1 MSEKLIELRLYLYDS
16 NKLNGCGTELP
27 NVMIGAKI
35 SSCLDDTQDTAE
47 ITLNGISTNTPY
59 TPLTKFVAVL
69 SQEGQET
76 QYLHYELRYDLVEKL
91 SMSKDLYKH
100 SLYLANPAISCQK
113 RTCDN
118 FSISYKLKDV
128 RLDSTSYSEKYKNG
142 VIVNNE
148 CGKDTRKVIYNNTK
162 GIATFGSDRDS
173 GKTSSNEF
181 IGAKY
186 FTWQHDKGTY
196 YASSDLINIE
206 SLNQAIFVSSSKIT
220 TSIAE
225 KCKEWVKK
233 TGNTMKFQIMDYD
246 SSNSIYGSGAPY
258 EEYFEPVNQIFHSG
272 QNVKNLDF
280 EYHVPK
286 CLAWLSDSYNNEVDV
301 TAANTYTTIDS
312 ESPYQGGTKT
322 NMVIMPTVTIMKD
335 TNLSTGES
343 TGTTIYSY
351 YGASSQE
358 SHSGNNV
365 DLPYFLDKKSVVL
378 TTTHYLKYSPTWNM
392 LNNFLVGFD
401 ILSYGSYANNKI
413 LTPIFLDGSNWST
426 ATEYKI
432 TFTPQHNH
440 KYQFTTRPYFG
451 VNGVDRYCF
460 MPTNDEGHTL
470 EKTLYNGTALNSG
483 EIMTQWHYYRGD
495 NDSNYLN
502 NVKNTEQGFTY
513 QFEISFYNINSE
525 PQLLMLKSQ
534 GDIPTCYDLF
544 RKAQIATKPILFSN
558 TANEWNM
565 LDNNKLPYVIS
576 NETKIRLLSQKVIE
590 DKYYNKNLW
599 EMFMQIG
606 KYVHAKPYI
615 RFYQNKYELLFKD
628 YGIAEQSSKKAT
640 SNSIFSNY
648 NIESYIS
655 SLDSYIE
662 NYFEY
667 GNEIEEY
674 IRPTDNDGTSIC
686 TNDNAILKTKYPIE
700 EIVYLGVKAKNNTSI
715 SDSAWANITDYIY
728 EHNIYKCLNIL
739 QVVNDISYHHF
750 KGNSIYYHL
759 GETSIQGFQYC
770 EPSTSTKPYAI
781 KRILAEALGESADNI
796 QINDYIFLIR
806 YRTKDDVRFKTFKP
820 DLRKF
825 MYSSDTDNYPTQT
838 QFNNQSDKI
847 VDSAKYGNNVYGT
860 LLRSGNQELEYQ
872 EYVTDIDSIKDSG
885 ELYNISDNLYYVSKN
900 TYAIYPTYVAC
911 EVNYTKDFNKLSD
924 IIGIDSAPRFYE
936 IPEDGSIKR
945 NISFDRIFIIGVY
958 GDTDYYY
965 NKYYDIKNF
974 GDIEVLRRI
983 YNNEVWK
990 YCVIDFKGA
999 TKNYNTDTN
1008 DFHSNVCVPCN
1019 EYATANTLTLECDMA
1034 DNYGAGERQIDVT
1047 DYESTYVNS
1056 SWIIPILQRFKIGY
1070 EIGEVGSVTE
1080 RKSIQYCDVYGKADL
1095 ISFIFIE
1102 DIQGY
1107 IKVEG
1112 ETLNQLYTGYLEL
1125 PNADTTTLIDNLWT
1139 STKYTGAGY
1148 YVNPKPIGTIS
1159 QVGSTTSSPTQI
1171 YYVLDKDARETIGI
1185 NYSIHLTTKS
1195 DQFVLSNNVFRRKK
1209 AKDGTYISRYRWLFL
1224 DTEINKYERETIN
1237 TTTLIGEND
1246 AVKGNDS
1253 ELITTTSGT
1262 GGRIFNKL
1270 VPITNGIDLSQVKS
1284 IAFGYYADNQYYFI
1298 IARNVTG
1305 LSNTEKAK
1313 YWYFDKLSKD

>member
-16 NKLNGCGTELP
+16 NQLNGCGTELQ

-47 ITLNGISTNTPY
+47 ITLNGITTKTPY
-59 TPLTKFVAVL
+59 APLTKFVAVL

-128 RLDSTSYSEKYKNG
+128 RLDNTSYSDKYRNY
-142 VIVNNE
+142 IVLNNDN
-148 CGKDTRKVIYNNTK
+148 GKDTRKVAYSNFNN
-162 GIATFGSDRDS
+162 IATFGSDRDF
-173 GKTSSNEF
+173 GALSSNEF

-196 YASSDLINIE
+196 YASSDLIDI
-206 SLNQAIFVSSSKIT
+206 SKLNQAMFINSSKIT

-225 KCKEWVKK
+225 KCKTWCEKVG
-233 TGNTMKFQIMDYD
+233 GNMKFQIMDYD
-246 SSNSIYGSGAPY
+246 STNAIYGSGAPY
-258 EEYFEPVNQIFHSG
+258 EKYFEPIDQILHEG
-272 QNVKNLDF
+272 DNVKNLAF
-280 EYHVPK
+280 KYCVPK
-286 CLAWLSDSYNNEVDV
+286 CLAWLSDSYNNEINIASSKAYV
-301 TAANTYTTIDS
+301 TIDS
-312 ESPYQGGTKT
+312 ESPYQGGSKT
-322 NMVIMPTVTIMKD
+322 NMIIMPTVTTIKD
-335 TNLSTGES
+335 TNLSTGEN
-343 TGTTIYSY
+343 TETTIYSY
-351 YGASSQE
+351 YGPKSQDV
-358 SHSGNNV
+358 HKGNSV
-365 DLPYFLDKKSVVL
+365 DFPYYLDKKSIVL
-378 TTTHYLKYSPTWNM
+378 AATDLQKYQPEWNM
-392 LNNFLVGFD
+392 LSNYLVGFD
-401 ILSYGSYANNKI
+401 MMSYGSYANNKI
-413 LTPIFLDGSNWST
+413 LTPIFLDGSNWG
-426 ATEYKI
+426 ANTEYQI

-460 MPTNDEGHTL
+460 MPTNDEGRNI

-483 EIMTQWHYYRGD
+483 EIMTQWHYYRNGKD
-495 NDSNYLN
+495 NYYLD

-525 PQLLMLKSQ
+525 PQLLMLTSQ
-534 GDIPTCYDLF
+534 TDIPTCYDLF
-544 RKAQIATKPILFSN
+544 RKAQIATKPILFTN
-558 TANEWNM
+558 TANEWNT

-576 NETKIRLLSQKVIE
+576 NETKVKLLYQKVIE

-628 YGIAEQSSKKAT
+628 YGVSEQSSKKAT

-667 GNEIEEY
+667 GNEVEEY

-700 EIVYLGVKAKNNTSI
+700 EITYLGVKAKSNTSV
-715 SDSAWANITDYIY
+715 SSSAWKNITDYIY

-739 QVVNDISYHHF
+739 QVVNDISYYHF

-770 EPSTSTKPYAI
+770 EPSTATETKPYAI
-781 KRILAEALGESADNI
+781 KRILAEVMGKSADNI
-796 QINDYIFLIR
+796 QVNDYMFLIR

-860 LLRSGNQELEYQ
+860 LIRSGNQEVEYQ
-872 EYVTDIDSIKDSG
+872 EYVTEIDKIKDSG
-885 ELYNISDNLYYVSKN
+885 ELYSIDSNQYYVAKN
-900 TYAIYPTYVAC
+900 TYAIYPTYVDC
-911 EVNYTKDFNKLSD
+911 EVNYTKDFNKLSE

-945 NISFDRIFIIGVY
+945 NISFDRIFQVSLATRGANLSPIRNV
-958 GDTDYYY
+958 GDL
-965 NKYYDIKNF
+965 
-974 GDIEVLRRI
+974 EALRRI

-1008 DFHSNVCVPCN
+1008 NFHSNVCVPCN

-1034 DNYGAGERQIDVT
+1034 DNYGAGERQIDMT
-1047 DYESTYVNS
+1047 TEYAKMYVNS
-1056 SWIIPILQRFKIGY
+1056 SWIIPLLQRFKIGY
-1070 EIGEVGSVTE
+1070 EIGEVGTITE
-1080 RKSIQYCDVYGKADL
+1080 RQSVQYCDVYGKADL
-1095 ISFIFIE
+1095 ISFIFVE

-1107 IKVEG
+1107 KYDQ
-1112 ETLNQLYTGYLEL
+1112 TTYSYTWYEGYLNL
-1125 PNADTTTLIDNLWT
+1125 PCGDTNTMVNLYMYNSPT
-1139 STKYTGAGY
+1139 NML
-1148 YVNPKPIGTIS
+1148 VNKKPVGTIYQNS
-1159 QVGSTTSSPTQI
+1159 QQTAVVPF

-1185 NYSIHLTTKS
+1185 NYSIHLTTGS

-1209 AKDGTYISRYRWLFL
+1209 DKSGNYITKYKWFFL
-1224 DTEINKYERETIN
+1224 DKEVNKYERENLNATNVIA
-1237 TTTLIGEND
+1237 IND
-1246 AVKGNDS
+1246 AVKDNYGDYIDYFYKAL
-1253 ELITTTSGT
+1253 EPITTG
-1262 GGRIFNKL
+1262 
-1270 VPITNGIDLSQVKS
+1270 VDLSKVKA
-1284 IAFGYYADNQYYFI
+1284 IAFGYIADNQYYYI
-1298 IARNVTG
+1298 IARNVPID
-1305 LSNTEKAK
+1305 TESSVKATK
-1313 YWYFDKLSKD
+1313 WYFYLMGNN

>member
-16 NKLNGCGTELP
+16 SRLNGCGTELQ

-47 ITLNGISTNTPY
+47 ITLNGISTKAPY

-69 SQEGQET
+69 SQDGQET

-91 SMSKDLYKH
+91 SMGKELYKH

-148 CGKDTRKVIYNNTK
+148 CGKDTRRVLYNNAK
-162 GIATFGSDRDS
+162 GIATFGSDRVS
-173 GKTSSNEF
+173 MVISSNEF

-186 FTWQHDKGTY
+186 FTWQHDEGTY
-196 YASSDLINIE
+196 APLATLIDVTT
-206 SLNQAIFVSSSKIT
+206 LNQAIFVNSSKIT

-233 TGNTMKFQIMDYD
+233 TGGTMKFQIMDYD
-246 SSNSIYGSGAPY
+246 STNAIYGSGAPY
-258 EEYFEPVNQIFHSG
+258 EEYFEPINKIFHSG
-272 QNVKNLDF
+272 ENVKNLDF
-280 EYHVPK
+280 EYRVPK

-301 TAANTYTTIDS
+301 SASSAYAMIDS
-312 ESPYQGGTKT
+312 ESPYQGGNKT
-322 NMVIMPTVTIMKD
+322 NMVIMPTVTIIKD

-343 TGTTIYSY
+343 TETKIYSY
-351 YGASSQE
+351 YSAYAQSL
-358 SHSGNNV
+358 HSGKNV
-365 DLPYFLDKKSVVL
+365 DLPYFLDKKSVVKA
-378 TTTHYLKYSPTWNM
+378 TTHYLKYQPDWNM
-392 LNNFLVGFD
+392 SNNYLVGFD
-401 ILSYGSYANNKI
+401 ILSYGNYANNKI
-413 LTPIFLDGSNWST
+413 LTPIFLDGTNWSS

-460 MPTNDEGHTL
+460 MPTNDEGRTL

-495 NDSNYLN
+495 NDNNYLR
-502 NVKNTEQGFTY
+502 NVKDTEQGFVY
-513 QFEISFYNINSE
+513 QFEISFYNIDSE

-558 TANEWNM
+558 TANEWNT

-576 NETKIRLLSQKVIE
+576 NETKLRLLSQKIIE

-667 GNEIEEY
+667 GNEVEEY

-700 EIVYLGVKAKNNTSI
+700 EIVYLGVKATSSTSI
-715 SDSAWANITDYIY
+715 SDNEWKDITDYIY

-739 QVVNDISYHHF
+739 QVVNDISYYHF

-781 KRILAEALGESADNI
+781 KRILAESFGKSSDNI

-825 MYSSDTDNYPTQT
+825 MYSSNTDNYPTQT

-860 LLRSGNQELEYQ
+860 LLRSGNQEVEYQ
-872 EYVTDIDSIKDSG
+872 EYVTEIDSIKDSG
-885 ELYNISDNLYYVSKN
+885 ELYNIDNNLYYVSKN

-936 IPEDGSIKR
+936 IPEDGAIKR
-945 NISFDRIFIIGVY
+945 NISFDRIFQVSLATSGSYLNPIRNV
-958 GDTDYYY
+958 GDL
-965 NKYYDIKNF
+965 
-974 GDIEVLRRI
+974 EALRRI

-1047 DYESTYVNS
+1047 DYKSTYVNS
-1056 SWIIPILQRFKIGY
+1056 SWLIPILQRFKIGY

-1080 RKSIQYCDVYGKADL
+1080 RKSVQYCDVYGKADL
-1095 ISFIFIE
+1095 ISFMFIE

-1107 IKVEG
+1107 KYDP
-1112 ETLNQLYTGYLEL
+1112 TTYSLTWYDGYLNL
-1125 PNADTTTLIDNLWT
+1125 PCGDTNTLISYLYKYNT
-1139 STKYTGAGY
+1139 STNS
-1148 YVNPKPIGTIS
+1148 YVNQKPVGTIYQKS
-1159 QVGSTTSSPTQI
+1159 GQTAVVPF

-1185 NYSIHLTTKS
+1185 NYSIHLCTGN

-1209 AKDGTYISRYRWLFL
+1209 NKNGDYITKYKWFFL
-1224 DTEINKYERETIN
+1224 DTEINKYERESLN
-1237 TTTLIGEND
+1237 TANIIATTD
-1246 AVKGNDS
+1246 AKTDRYGDYIDYYYKALEPNVEG
-1253 ELITTTSGT
+1253 
-1262 GGRIFNKL
+1262 
-1270 VPITNGIDLSQVKS
+1270 VDLSKVRA
-1284 IAFGYYADNQYYFI
+1284 IAFGYIADDQYYYI
-1298 IARNVTG
+1298 IARNVPIN
-1305 LSNTEKAK
+1305 NTSDNKATK
-1313 YWYFDKLSKD
+1313 WFFYLMGNN